1 MIKMALFRLAFFAFI
16 ILGSITVV
24 RFVLERNMVNQ
35 NYPPS
40 QTSSDKKV
48 VELKKEPQNKN
59 LAFED
64 IEFPENFFFGT
75 ASSDFQT
82 TSGTTNSDWYF
93 FLEKMRADSAKN
105 NKNKII
111 LPGNGTDFLN
121 RYKEDFDAA
130 SEIGIQMHRISF
142 EWARLE
148 PEENKWDY
156 DAARKYVEILQYMRS
171 KGIEPMIC
179 LYHFALPNWFVAKG
193 GWTSQGAA
201 KDYARYAEFVAQYIG
216 KPANVKWWL
225 TFNEPQ
231 IILGQGYLKGTWPPF
246 LEITNYS
253 DKAGT
258 KRFIETTGRLLDGH
272 RLAYRSI
279 HRILPH
285 AMVGFASAP
294 GSFYPKDPNSFLDQT
309 AVNILNSLYSL
320 TIDNM
325 VGSDRDFIGINYY
338 GRNKL
343 QLHMSVGQQ
352 IKSWLTND
360 RPFVIQW
367 ETPDQLKQ
375 GNRPRELYAR
385 GLYDLIMQF
394 KSAGV
399 PIVVTEN
406 GLNDKTDMF
415 REEFLTLHIKAVAD
429 AIRDGADV
437 RGYMYWALT
446 DTWEWDGFFS
456 QFGLIE
462 VDRDKNLARTIRPSA
477 HTYGDII
484 RTHRL
489 SKELQEKHKELID
502 LK

>member
-1 MIKMALFRLAFFAFI
+1 MGKLVKI
-16 ILGSITVV
+16 ILWRYLILSIIL
-24 RFVLERNMVNQ
+24 VLGLWFNIKIGKEEAPKDQPTR
-35 NYPPS
+35 PPAEAR
-40 QTSSDKKV
+40 KV
-48 VELKKEPQNKN
+48 SEAKPPNKDVS
-59 LAFED
+59 LED
-64 IEFPENFFFGT
+64 IKFPDNFFFGT

-82 TSGTTNSDWYF
+82 TGGTDNSDWYTF
-93 FLEKMRADSAKN
+93 IENLKAKSDP
-105 NKNKII
+105 KKVI

-121 RYKEDFDAA
+121 RYKEDFEAA
-130 SEIGIQMHRISF
+130 AEIGIQMHRISF
-142 EWARLE
+142 EWARIE

-156 DAARKYVEILQYMRS
+156 DAAHKYVQILQYMHS

-179 LYHFALPNWFVAKG
+179 LSHFALPNWFVAKG
-193 GWTSQGAA
+193 GWNSPAA
-201 KDYARYAEFVAQYIG
+201 ASDYARYAEFVAQYIG
-216 KPANVKWWL
+216 KPARVKWWL

-246 LEITNYS
+246 LEITGY
-253 DKAGT
+253 DDRGGT
-258 KRFIETTGRLLDGH
+258 QRFIETTGRLLDGH

-279 HRILPH
+279 HRILPN

-294 GSFYPKDPNSFLDQT
+294 GSFYPMDPNSSLDKT
-309 AVNILNSLYSL
+309 AVNIMSSLYTL

-352 IKSWLTND
+352 IKSWLTHD
-360 RPFVIQW
+360 HPFAIQW
-367 ETPDQLKQ
+367 ETPDQRKQ
-375 GNRPRELYAR
+375 GARPREFYAR

-399 PIVVTEN
+399 PIIITEN
-406 GLNDKTDMF
+406 GINDETDKF
-415 REEFLTLHIKAVAD
+415 REEFLTLHLKAVAD

-437 RGYMYWALT
+437 RGYTYWAMT

-456 QFGLIE
+456 HFGLIAI
-462 VDRDKNLARTIRPSA
+462 DRENNLARTIRPSA
-477 HTYGDII
+477 RTYADII
-484 RTHRL
+484 KTRIL
-489 SKELQEKHKELID
+489 SKELQEKHKELIN